1 MIKMKKTTLLIIF
14 LFCIGFTI
22 NAQKQEKKGGRNT
35 RIKGL
40 KIAFLTDK
48 LNLTSKEAEKFWP
61 VYNFY
66 DDKIHQLE
74 RIEKRKLL
82 SKIIQAGGIDS
93 ISENK
98 AKITVNKVKD
108 IDNQIHN
115 YKNEL
120 YNALT
125 KIISYKKILKLKTA
139 EKDFVRNLMRKYR
152 RK

>member
-1 MIKMKKTTLLIIF
+1 MKKTTLLLIF
-14 LFCIGFTI
+14 LFCIGFTTI

-35 RIKGL
+35 RIKAL

-48 LNLTSKEAEKFWP
+48 LDLTSKEAEKFWP
-61 VYNFY
+61 VYNLY

-93 ISENK
+93 ISENE
-98 AKITVNKVKD
+98 AKITVNKVKG

-115 YKNEL
+115 SKKEL